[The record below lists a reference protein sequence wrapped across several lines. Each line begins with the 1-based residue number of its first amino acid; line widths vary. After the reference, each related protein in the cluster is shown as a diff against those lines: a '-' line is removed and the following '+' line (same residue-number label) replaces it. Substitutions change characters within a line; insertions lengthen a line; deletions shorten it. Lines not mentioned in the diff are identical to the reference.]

1 VWLYFSAYL
10 MRSSAPNPGQK
21 DHGQHNKGPPSRG
34 EKSRSQERAERGE
47 FWVGLRGVV
56 CTEKSNQLTKGEK
69 KIGKITYLGIQW
81 KIQHFL
87 TFLYTFSSASLY
99 AFSFVVV
106 VISFVHGS
114 GLWMSFRGIV
124 VLIGVR

>member
-1 VWLYFSAYL
+1 VALCVQKKAT
-10 MRSSAPNPGQK
+10 SSRKAK
-21 DHGQHNKGPPSRG
+21 
-34 EKSRSQERAERGE
+34 
-47 FWVGLRGVV
+47 
-56 CTEKSNQLTKGEK
+56 K

-106 VISFVHGS
+106 VISLNHNWFALRFYVDLCVYNIYFYIAKYLYVYV
-114 GLWMSFRGIV
+114 GLYICIYIYVCSIPYAQMNFPFSERI
-124 VLIGVR
+124 L

>member
-1 VWLYFSAYL
+1 
-10 MRSSAPNPGQK
+10 
-21 DHGQHNKGPPSRG
+21 
-34 EKSRSQERAERGE
+34 
-47 FWVGLRGVV
+47 VGLRGVV

-106 VISFVHGS
+106 VISLNHNWFALRFYVDLCVYNIYFYIAKYLYVYV
-114 GLWMSFRGIV
+114 GLYICIYIYVCSIPYAQMNFPFSERI
-124 VLIGVR
+124 L